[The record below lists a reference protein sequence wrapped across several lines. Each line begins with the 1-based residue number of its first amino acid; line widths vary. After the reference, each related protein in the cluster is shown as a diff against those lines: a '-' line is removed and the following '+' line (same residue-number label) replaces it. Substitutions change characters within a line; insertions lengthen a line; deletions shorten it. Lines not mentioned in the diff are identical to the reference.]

1 MDQTV
6 IEKVKQYADIVR
18 QTMNVKKIVLYGS
31 YARGCEHDRS
41 DIDVAVI
48 VDGLEGDYLELSSRL
63 FELVRK
69 IDVRIEPV
77 LLDETSDKSGF
88 IESIMKYGKEIN
100 FN

>member
-18 QTMNVKKIVLYGS
+18 QTLPVKRIVLYGS
-31 YARGCEHDRS
+31 YARGCENSNS

-48 VDGLEGDYLELSSRL
+48 VDRLDGDYLELSAWL
-63 FELVRK
+63 FELVGK

-77 LLDETSDKSGF
+77 LLNENFDKSGF
-88 IESIMKYGKEIN
+88 IESIMKYGKEIH
-100 FN
+100 

>member
-18 QTMNVKKIVLYGS
+18 QTLPVKRIVLYGS
-31 YARGCEHDRS
+31 YARGCENSNS

-48 VDGLEGDYLELSSRL
+48 VDRLDGDYLELSARL
-63 FELVRK
+63 FELVGK

-77 LLDETSDKSGF
+77 LLNENSDKSGF
-88 IESIMKYGKEIN
+88 IESIMKYGKEIH
-100 FN
+100 

>member
-18 QTMNVKKIVLYGS
+18 QTLPVKRIVLYGS
-31 YARGCEHDRS
+31 YARGCENSNS

-48 VDGLEGDYLELSSRL
+48 VDRVDGNYLELSARL
-63 FELVRK
+63 FELVGK

-77 LLDETSDKSGF
+77 LLNENSDKSGF
-88 IESIMKYGKEIN
+88 IESIMKYGKEIH
-100 FN
+100 